1 MKIFARVAAGAA
13 VVLSLVLT
21 PIFCFNCENEGGGE
35 NGYKFALTA
44 WQIDCFE
51 GGIGSR
57 TEFLRS
63 VADDFQSD
71 DAVVLVKTH
80 TVESAR
86 IAVEKGEIPDVLS
99 FGVGAD
105 FALRVARV
113 LKTSDDCG
121 GGEVDGN
128 VLALPWCAGGYYLI
142 AKEGDKRLIDEV
154 FDSDKEKIAKGVV
167 VSQNEYTLPV
177 LALKFAQIKG
187 EGLLYLP
194 PSDAYVRFIEKGGL
208 LLGTQRDA
216 RRLEKRGV
224 AFVAEPLRGYTD
236 IVQYVAVSTADDEK
250 YSSCVEFVERLRS
263 EEVQSELYRIGMAR
277 IDGKSSDKIDFFGY
291 DFKANGKTASPFS
304 SARSLKD
311 AITSLNAENT
321 DLSVDR
327 KVASLLKEIG

>member
-21 PIFCFNCENEGGGE
+21 PIFCFNRDDESGGE

-63 VADDFQSD
+63 VAADFQSD
-71 DAVVLVKTH
+71 DAVVLFKTH

-86 IAVEKGEIPDVLS
+86 IAVEKGEIPDILS

-105 FALRVARV
+105 FSLRVARA
-113 LKTSDDCG
+113 LRATDGYG
-121 GGEVDGN
+121 GGEANGKT
-128 VLALPWCAGGYYLI
+128 LALPWCAGGYYLI

-154 FDSDKEKIAKGVV
+154 FMGDKEKIAREIV

-177 LALKFAQIKG
+177 LALKFAGIKG
-187 EGLLYLP
+187 EGLSYLS

-208 LLGTQRDA
+208 LLGSQRDA

-250 YSSCVEFVERLRS
+250 YPSCVEFVERLRS
-263 EEVQSELYRIGMAR
+263 EEVQSKLYKIGMAR
-277 IDGKSSDKIDFFGY
+277 IDGKQSDEIDFFGY
-291 DFKANGKTASPFS
+291 DFKGNGKTASPFA

-311 AITSLNAENT
+311 AIASLNGENT
-321 DLSVDR
+321 DLSIDS
-327 KVASLLKEIG
+327 KVAALIKEVG